1 MINWMEAQLPITT
14 EPGYGEKQ
22 LPVTELVKLES
33 LGGGAPGAMI
43 VWFFSLEDEKANRN
57 LESGLFKDEP
67 TALSLKMFKRVKINV
82 ETITDDGLLKE
93 YGKTPGFVILDPK
106 GGVLGQLTGK
116 KASSRGSFKSLLAKS
131 WGKLFTM
138 KQRDYLKQMT
148 KILNRLDSIDGKL
161 TVIKAKE
168 ARLAAKPNAGKSRAL
183 AKDKAVLEAEKAK
196 IEGDEAE
203 IKKNCSLKEEYVGSP
218 EGAAEK

>member
-1 MINWMEAQLPITT
+1 
-14 EPGYGEKQ
+14 
-22 LPVTELVKLES
+22 
-33 LGGGAPGAMI
+33 MI
-43 VWFFSLEDEKANRN
+43 VWFFSLEDEKDNRN

-82 ETITDDGLLKE
+82 ETISDEGLLKE
-93 YGKTPGFVILDPK
+93 YGQTPGFMILDPK

-116 KASSRGSFKSLLAKS
+116 KASSRGSFKSLLSKS
-131 WGKLFTM
+131 WGALYTM

-168 ARLAAKPNAGKSRAL
+168 ARLAAKPNPGKSKAL
-183 AKDKAVLEAEKAK
+183 AKEKAELEAEKTS
-196 IEGDEAE
+196 IETDEST
-203 IKKNCSLKEEYVGSP
+203 IKKNCALKPEYLA